1 MMISVK
7 EDKNNKMLGRREIS
21 IEITYSGKTP
31 QRDEIK
37 ESACKKL
44 GLNPDATVVVRIDQL
59 FGQQSSVALMHSY
72 ESTEAMAAVYR
83 KKKERKAAEKKAS
96 AKGG

>member
-1 MMISVK
+1 LPEARKYAEIVVENIS
-7 EDKNNKMLGRREIS
+7 DH
-21 IEITYSGKTP
+21 GKTKTHS
-31 QRDEIK
+31 RHFSIDD
-37 ESACKKL
+37 CKKF